1 MRGPCGFRR
10 KAILNLIC
18 TNGELVNPNQRR
30 SIAMEIIRNQNTKN
44 INGQTLVVAVDIGK
58 SVHYGY
64 FRTPMGEEVKPFP
77 FSNTHQ
83 GFQEFWRRL
92 SQFRRQQ
99 GLKEYVIGFESTGP
113 YGEPLFHYLRNQP
126 VKLVQINPMHTKR
139 LKDLTGN
146 SPNKTDR
153 KDPRVIADVI
163 SLGHALTLVVPE
175 GAAAELRRLTHA
187 RERAMKRRTALLNQL
202 HYLMA
207 VVFPE
212 FLEVMKKISTKT
224 AIYLIKNYPAPQ
236 HLVAM
241 GSESLSKVLKKIS
254 RGQITEQQAQR
265 LFEVSQKSIGIH
277 EGQQSMLLEIQ
288 YLVCA
293 VEKENRFIADLE
305 KQMIVSLNQIPY
317 SQSILSVK
325 GIGKITAAGL
335 IGEVGD
341 FGKFKT
347 IAEITKLADLDLYEI
362 SSGNHKGQHRISK
375 RGRSLMRKLLYFAV
389 VNMIRSSGLLHEPW
403 HQMVQRGMPTMK
415 IMVALSR
422 KLLRLIFALAR
433 DNTVYKENYTQT
445 NTYKLAA

>member
-1 MRGPCGFRR
+1 
-10 KAILNLIC
+10 
-18 TNGELVNPNQRR
+18 
-30 SIAMEIIRNQNTKN
+30 MEIIRSQNTKN
-44 INGQTLVVAVDIGK
+44 INGQTLIVAVDIGK
-58 SVHYGY
+58 SLHYGY
-64 FRTPMGEEVKPFP
+64 FRTPMGEGVKLFP

-83 GFQEFWRRL
+83 GFQEFWQKL
-92 SQFRRQQ
+92 SQFQRQQ
-99 GLKEYVIGFESTGP
+99 GLKECVIGFESTGP
-113 YGEPLFHYLRNQP
+113 YAEPLFHYLRNQP

-139 LKDLTGN
+139 LKELTGN

-175 GAAAELRRLTHA
+175 GAAAQLRRLTHA
-187 RERAMKRRTALLNQL
+187 RERAMKRRIALFNQL

-224 AIYLIKNYPAPQ
+224 TLYLMKNHPTPQ
-236 HLVAM
+236 QIVAM

-254 RGQITEQQAQR
+254 RGQITEQQAQK
-265 LFEVSQKSIGIH
+265 LFEVAQTSIGIH

-288 YLVCA
+288 YLVSA
-293 VEKENRFIADLE
+293 VEKENGFIADLE
-305 KQMIVSLNQIPY
+305 NQMILSLNQIPY
-317 SQSILSVK
+317 SHSILSIK

-347 IAEITKLADLDLYEI
+347 IAEITKLAGLDLYEI
-362 SSGNHKGQHRISK
+362 SSGKYQGQRRISK
-375 RGRSLMRKLLYFAV
+375 RGRFLMRKLLYFAV
-389 VNMIRSSGLLHEPW
+389 VNMIRSNGLMHKPW

-415 IMVALSR
+415 AMVALSR
-422 KLLRLIFALAR
+422 KLLRWIFALAR
-433 DNTVYKENYTQT
+433 DHAVYEENYTQT